1 MLSYSESLYAMVQAT
16 HMFSF
21 CQPQFVFQC
30 HSELPNKTYSKFINL
45 PEAYSSQSGKSF
57 PPRFFLF
64 HKHQHINR
72 QISHLFRRA
81 NVAIV
86 EHIGFG
92 NRIIQIRQHVAYSNF
107 QKSSQ

>member
-1 MLSYSESLYAMVQAT
+1 MRWFNFRRA
-16 HMFSF
+16 
-21 CQPQFVFQC
+21 
-30 HSELPNKTYSKFINL
+30 
-45 PEAYSSQSGKSF
+45 
-57 PPRFFLF
+57 FFLF

-72 QISHLFRRA
+72 QISHLSRRA

-92 NRIIQIRQHVAYSNF
+92 NRITQIRQHVAYSNF